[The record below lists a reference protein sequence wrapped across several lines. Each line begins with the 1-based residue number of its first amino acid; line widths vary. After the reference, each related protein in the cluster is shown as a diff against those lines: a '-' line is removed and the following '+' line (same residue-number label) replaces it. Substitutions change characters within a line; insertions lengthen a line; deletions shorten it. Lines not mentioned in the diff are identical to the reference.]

1 MKNEMKTKTDNCI
14 NGGVDTVAD
23 VIFVMLVLL
32 IDVCKTHHSDALR

>member
-14 NGGVDTVAD
+14 KGGVAD